1 MKSPAENSWF
11 NRIRDLLRRYGLP
24 SPSVLL
30 EQPLSK
36 PKRKSM
42 VDEAISSAVEETWRE
57 DIQSKISLKYINPNK
72 VKVGHTHPVWSM
84 VRNSVY
90 DSKRAQTKCRLL
102 TGTYTLQSNRAVFN
116 QHAVDATCKL
126 CRSAPETRQ
135 HFLVEC
141 QAVSDERTKY
151 LSHVSVVTDRL
162 DIDLSCPDTVTRLIL
177 DPSTLTDSF
186 SEITKLELYS
196 RELTDTLHRKCIS
209 SSRRTA
215 GSQGFQFNVFQFEV
229 SSRGPHSTKSKFR
242 RYTHVYDDGSPTSKR
257 RRFTITTTTTTMADR
272 Q

>member
-24 SPSVLL
+24 SPSALL

-36 PKRKSM
+36 PKWKSM
-42 VDEAISSAVEETWRE
+42 VDEAISSSVEETWRE
-57 DIQSKISLKYINPNK
+57 GIQSKSSLKYINPNK
-72 VKVGHTHPVWSM
+72 VKVGRILYGQRSEIVSM
-84 VRNSVY
+84 KVEEPRRNAGCLQAHILS
-90 DSKRAQTKCRLL
+90 RA
-102 TGTYTLQSNRAVFN
+102 TGLSLN
-116 QHAVDATCKL
+116 QHAVDATYKL

-141 QAVSDERTKY
+141 QSLSDERTKY
-151 LSHVSVVTDRL
+151 LSQVSVVTDRL

-196 RELTDTLHRKCIS
+196 RKLTDTLHRKRIKLL
-209 SSRRTA
+209 A
-215 GSQGFQFNVFQFEV
+215 PQEGKQGLTV
-229 SSRGPHSTKSKFR
+229 SSLMFSNSKSFQRSTQYEIKTKKIHPR
-242 RYTHVYDDGSPTSKR
+242 LW
-257 RRFTITTTTTTMADR
+257 RRFADK
-272 Q
+272 